1 MSKIKN
7 IRSLLLSSPY
17 AEEGHPEILE
27 CFPNGAKRTI
37 GMVEITLE
45 NGTKGLGEGYL
56 AVFAP
61 RVFESIVELCTPY
74 LIDTDGFD
82 IKQRVRDLCRVC
94 DYWSLQGAARH
105 VISAVEIALADAKA
119 KSLNIPVHKL
129 YGDAKTDRMEMYG
142 SGGICDTKEHFREE
156 LKQLSELGIGLYKI
170 RAEKDDIIRTAWILE
185 EAAKHGIRVGVDMC
199 QNLADPPQK
208 VKEVVDYVTGIQN
221 LTDQEIIFLEES
233 IGPADPE
240 GFKALRRCVS
250 PKVCGGEIITTPT
263 EMNERIR
270 NQVYDFVQPDASVI
284 GGIGAVME
292 VFEQANQMNTEV
304 VVHAWGGPVAIMAS
318 YHAAFAGGGNLVEFP
333 MLDFPLGDEM
343 LGESKAILNG
353 FLLRPDEAG
362 LGITFNDEI
371 ENKYR
376 FDETAVYSCKTLD
389 RGKPPESYW
398 EEN

>member
-1 MSKIKN
+1 MSKIKK

-129 YGDAKTDRMEMYG
+129 YGDAKKHRMEMYG
-142 SGGICDTKEHFREE
+142 
-156 LKQLSELGIGLYKI
+156 LSLIHI
-170 RAEKDDIIRTAWILE
+170 
-185 EAAKHGIRVGVDMC
+185 
-199 QNLADPPQK
+199 
-208 VKEVVDYVTGIQN
+208 
-221 LTDQEIIFLEES
+221 
-233 IGPADPE
+233 
-240 GFKALRRCVS
+240 
-250 PKVCGGEIITTPT
+250 
-263 EMNERIR
+263 
-270 NQVYDFVQPDASVI
+270 
-284 GGIGAVME
+284 
-292 VFEQANQMNTEV
+292 
-304 VVHAWGGPVAIMAS
+304 
-318 YHAAFAGGGNLVEFP
+318 
-333 MLDFPLGDEM
+333 
-343 LGESKAILNG
+343 
-353 FLLRPDEAG
+353 
-362 LGITFNDEI
+362 
-371 ENKYR
+371 
-376 FDETAVYSCKTLD
+376 
-389 RGKPPESYW
+389 
-398 EEN
+398 

>member
-156 LKQLSELGIGLYKI
+156 LKQLSELGLSLIHI
-170 RAEKDDIIRTAWILE
+170 
-185 EAAKHGIRVGVDMC
+185 
-199 QNLADPPQK
+199 
-208 VKEVVDYVTGIQN
+208 
-221 LTDQEIIFLEES
+221 
-233 IGPADPE
+233 
-240 GFKALRRCVS
+240 
-250 PKVCGGEIITTPT
+250 
-263 EMNERIR
+263 
-270 NQVYDFVQPDASVI
+270 
-284 GGIGAVME
+284 
-292 VFEQANQMNTEV
+292 
-304 VVHAWGGPVAIMAS
+304 
-318 YHAAFAGGGNLVEFP
+318 
-333 MLDFPLGDEM
+333 
-343 LGESKAILNG
+343 
-353 FLLRPDEAG
+353 
-362 LGITFNDEI
+362 
-371 ENKYR
+371 
-376 FDETAVYSCKTLD
+376 
-389 RGKPPESYW
+389 
-398 EEN
+398 

>member
-1 MSKIKN
+1 MPQIKK

-37 GMVEITLE
+37 GMVEVTLD
-45 NGTKGLGEGYL
+45 NGMKGLGEGYL

-61 RVFESIVELCTPY
+61 RVFESIVELCAPY
-74 LIDTDGFD
+74 MVGNDGFD
-82 IKQRVRDLCRVC
+82 LNQRVRDLCRVC

-105 VISAVEIALADAKA
+105 VISAFEIALADAKA
-119 KSLNIPVHKL
+119 KSLNMPVHRL
-129 YGDAKTDRMEMYG
+129 YGESDVEKIPMYG
-142 SGGICDTKEHFREE
+142 SGGICDSKEHFRAE
-156 LKQLSELGIGLYKI
+156 LDQLSELGIGLYKI
-170 RAEKDDIIRTAWILE
+170 RAEKDDICRTAWILE
-185 EAAKHGIRVGVDMC
+185 EAGKRGIRVGVDMC

-208 VKEVVDYVTGIQN
+208 VKEVADYVRGIEN
-221 LTDQEIIFLEES
+221 LTQQEIVFLEES
-233 IGPADPE
+233 IGPADPD

-250 PKVCGGEIITTPT
+250 PKVCGGEIITTPK
-263 EMNERIR
+263 EMIDRIHDH
-270 NQVYDFVQPDASVI
+270 VYDFVQPDASVI

-292 VFEQANQMNTEV
+292 VFHEAKLMNTEV

-343 LGESKAILNG
+343 LGESKAIADGYLK
-353 FLLRPDEAG
+353 RPDSPG
-362 LGITFNDEI
+362 LGITLNEEI
-371 ENKYR
+371 EKKYP

-398 EEN
+398 NEI

>member
-1 MSKIKN
+1 
-7 IRSLLLSSPY
+7 
-17 AEEGHPEILE
+17 
-27 CFPNGAKRTI
+27 
-37 GMVEITLE
+37 MVEITLE
-45 NGTKGLGEGYL
+45 NGTKGIGEGYL

-208 VKEVVDYVTGIQN
+208 VKEVVDYVRGIQN

-263 EMNERIR
+263 RSTTKSLLKQIIYETSLIKPNLIEMIYQFRKEPGNRAAMLAIIR
-270 NQVYDFVQPDASVI
+270 TGVSLKGLDPELIFIDQLEEIKAPILLLWGRNDKIVP
-284 GGIGAVME
+284 
-292 VFEQANQMNTEV
+292 
-304 VVHAWGGPVAIMAS
+304 VHHAE
-318 YHAAFAGGGNLVEFP
+318 HAAKHFENIKSHIFERCGHWPHMEFPEEFNSLVE
-333 MLDFPLGDEM
+333 DFCAE
-343 LGESKAILNG
+343 
-353 FLLRPDEAG
+353 
-362 LGITFNDEI
+362 
-371 ENKYR
+371 
-376 FDETAVYSCKTLD
+376 V
-389 RGKPPESYW
+389 
-398 EEN
+398 